1 MMRRAISLL
10 AVTTVSLN
18 SFAVFAQEST
28 TSTETNNIVEATT
41 TTDTALNSA
50 TTTTDNVATATTDV
64 AAKAENVTLNAAP
77 NSNAVTA
84 TSINAGEYTEVACS
98 SDPIFGQNSCGQCF
112 VGRGVKV
119 GERLTGLADNW
130 KNTTS
135 NYLIAVRDEQKT
147 PNMVSYDSVWTPS
160 SSDESK
166 MWKNSSAIT
175 WIPGTSGKDEF
186 QLLPDQKV
194 TFMETDLGAGF
205 TLTSSQKKHGETV
218 GLLRFPV
225 VYYTMDMTTVT
236 RSATAETHYECVK
249 YTLDNPTTPT
259 TPTTPPVVPKTE
271 VETGPTETLILIIAA
286 FFIAFGLMISLRKRS

>member
-1 MMRRAISLL
+1 MRRAISLL

-18 SFAVFAQEST
+18 SFSFAVFAQEST
-28 TSTETNNIVEATT
+28 TSTETNNIVETT
-41 TTDTALNSA
+41 TTTGTALNSA
-50 TTTTDNVATATTDV
+50 TTTTDDVATATTDV

-160 SSDESK
+160 SADESK

-259 TPTTPPVVPKTE
+259 TPPVVPKTE

>member
-28 TSTETNNIVEATT
+28 NSTETNNIVETTT
-41 TTDTALNSA
+41 TTDTSLNSA
-50 TTTTDNVATATTDV
+50 TTTSTGNVATTTTTTDV
-64 AAKAENVTLNAAP
+64 ATTAENTTLNAAP

-98 SDPIFGQNSCGQCF
+98 SDAIFSQNSCGQCF

-160 SSDESK
+160 SADESK

-236 RSATAETHYECVK
+236 RSATADTHYECVK
-249 YTLDNPTTPT
+249 YTLENPA
-259 TPTTPPVVPKTE
+259 TPTTPPLDPKTE
-271 VETGPTETLILIIAA
+271 LETGPTDT
-286 FFIAFGLMISLRKRS
+286 